1 MNAITAASPRS
12 HGPAIIAAALAVFGF
27 AWYWLTFRLGTE
39 AGDTVFLV
47 VVMGLIVPAVVWAST
62 RGTARAIG
70 TPAPVGGVEIGVV
83 LGYLAVFALLV
94 LGEAFTALKH
104 AIPTEPAQDIAK
116 TGLKLATMVVLPW
129 LLLARFGRD
138 RLPDLAPHWRR
149 IIVPLVVVGLLL
161 FAIQAVF
168 GRGLHNLRE
177 LHPSGSTLAVA
188 IPACF
193 LWMTLSAGLNEE
205 LLFRVFLQDRLAAWF
220 RSPAAG
226 VLVASL
232 LFGLAHA
239 PGLYLRGAAS
249 LEGQGE
255 VTIAWAICYTLVV
268 VAPAGVAF
276 GVLWMRTRNL
286 WLGVILH
293 GLMDTLPNLT
303 GFIRDWMT

>member
-1 MNAITAASPRS
+1 MNAITAPTPRS
-12 HGPAIIAAALAVFGF
+12 HAVPIIAAALAVFGF

-39 AGDTVFLV
+39 AGDTVFLIA
-47 VVMGLIVPAVVWAST
+47 VMGMLVPAVVWVTT
-62 RGTARAIG
+62 RVPARAVAA
-70 TPAPVGGVEIGVV
+70 PAPAGEVEISVV
-83 LGYLAVFALLV
+83 LGYLAAFALLV
-94 LGEAFTALKH
+94 LGEAFTSIKH
-104 AIPTEPAQDIAK
+104 AIPAEPAQDIAK
-116 TGLKLATMVVLPW
+116 TTLKLATMVVLPW

-149 IIVPLVVVGLLL
+149 IAVPLVVVGLLL
-161 FAIQAVF
+161 FTIQAVF

-177 LHPSGSTLAVA
+177 LHPGADTLAVA

-193 LWMTLSAGLNEE
+193 LWMTLSAGLCEE

-226 VLVASL
+226 LIVASL

-239 PGLYLRGAAS
+239 PGLYLRGAGS
-249 LEGQGE
+249 EGHDE
-255 VTIAWAICYTLVV
+255 VSIAWAVCYTLVV
-268 VAPAGVAF
+268 IAPAGVAF

-293 GLMDTLPNLT
+293 GLMDTLPNLS
-303 GFIRDWMT
+303 GFIKDWMS

>member
-1 MNAITAASPRS
+1 MNAIPRS
-12 HGPAIIAAALAVFGF
+12 AHRSPGLPIIAAALAVFGA

-47 VVMGLIVPAVVWAST
+47 VVMGVCVPAVVWAAT
-62 RGTARAIG
+62 RGAARTLAA
-70 TPAPVGGVEIGVV
+70 PAPASGREVAVV
-83 LGYLAVFALLV
+83 LCYLAAFALLI

-116 TGLKLATMVVLPW
+116 TGLKLVTMVLLPW
-129 LLLARFGRD
+129 LLLARFGSD
-138 RLPDLAPHWRR
+138 RLPGLAPQWRR
-149 IIVPLVVVGLLL
+149 IAVPLGVVGALL

-168 GRGLHNLRE
+168 GRGLHNLGE
-177 LHPSGSTLAVA
+177 LHPEVSTLLVA

-193 LWMTLSAGLNEE
+193 LWMTLSAGLCEE

-220 RSPAAG
+220 RSPVAG
-226 VLVASL
+226 VLVAAL

-239 PGLYLRGAAS
+239 PGLYLRGGAAM
-249 LEGQGE
+249 EGQGE
-255 VTIAWAICYTLVV
+255 VSIAWAVAYTLVV

-276 GVLWMRTRNL
+276 GVLWLRTRNL

-293 GLMDTLPNLT
+293 GLMDTLPNLA
-303 GFIRDWMT
+303 GFIRDWMS